1 MEAAELELCLAKVG
15 EIWMGEEP
23 SCWREVHEQ
32 KPSSRNKFV
41 SLS

>member
-1 MEAAELELCLAKVG
+1 MAELELHLARVG
-15 EIWMGEEP
+15 EIWMGEGP
-23 SCWREVHEQ
+23 SWWRELHEQ